1 MSNKEYKPK
10 NRWSPKPGDTRGW
23 NEKTGTGY
31 KWEVKNG
38 KGKWIR
44 YRNNKRQISNTL
56 TATGN
61 VDIVGGLK
69 NLPRRVITAPW
80 RFAHNVYKIGKY
92 TTYKQKDGTTLTREE
107 AIKKVKANKEK
118 AKINKETLNRA
129 KENLN
134 KKEDNSSKSS
144 NKTSLSS
151 SPKKRMTAREK
162 LRAKNVERF
171 GKKHVDRL
179 MAKNVDFQKMKRK
192 EISKAAFIEKYPKS
206 QTAKRSKKSRR

>member
-1 MSNKEYKPK
+1 MAQEIRSK
-10 NRWSPKPGDTRGW
+10 NRPDLKHGDTKGW
-23 NEKTGTGY
+23 NKKTNTGY

-38 KGKWIR
+38 KGKWVR

-56 TATGN
+56 TLTGN
-61 VDIVGGLK
+61 VDILGRIK
-69 NLPRRVITAPW
+69 DSPRRWERRITAPFRW
-80 RFAHNVYKIGKY
+80 VNKKAKKAKERRKKEGIGEFA
-92 TTYKQKDGTTLTREE
+92 D
-107 AIKKVKANKEK
+107 KEK
-118 AKINKETLNRA
+118 LKINKETLERA
-129 KENLN
+129 KGNLN
-134 KKEDNSSKSS
+134 KTNDTSTETP
-144 NKTSLSS
+144 NKTSSSS

-171 GKKHVDRL
+171 GKKHVDHL